1 MKDEDKK
8 FDGKKRGSKNGKK
21 PRKPNGKK
29 GSDGNPR
36 PEEEGGGYN
45 PRNDSYG
52 KREDAMNCYG
62 KENDPSWY
70 NKLNTLV
77 KDVANVPFTTQLGTA
92 ANFNNS
98 YYSNTD
104 FPAVCAL
111 YTQPIPG
118 IARSATDGVNLAAT
132 GVYQFMR
139 SKLSTV
145 ASYAAADVMMYILA
159 IDSILYTYVHIA
171 RLFGLVNLYSSL
183 NLNFP
188 NTLFRACGFDTESI
202 NDFKNHINDYRSQ
215 FNTLIYKASAL
226 YLPTDFTITAR
237 HTWLFGNVFSDHE
250 DVKGQM
256 YLHVPIAAW
265 RLNETYSQEGTAL
278 EMVQIGR
285 SVGTSTG
292 YTATMPGLLTIFDSM
307 VEAIRNSD
315 SMNKIAADMKRAFEG
330 RTQWSFNW
338 IDEKFMISPT
348 KSTEVMS
355 QIENTTILPNAPIWY
370 FNSNADADFKRSWHI
385 TQSVDKNTVV
395 FDPIIVNDK
404 TVPSASQVGDL
415 FMANRLVNA
424 HWNDP
429 TNDDVLIMT
438 RNMNFIN
445 GPESPFAGTLTSAG
459 SDIVCGCVLFYNKD
473 NPIHSSESDLA
484 ALRVEFINSFAGD
497 LASAWSA
504 FDWAPIVYNGF
515 PLPTPDPNEIPWQSG
530 SISPICELD
539 NYTFMSSDLVDKINN
554 MAIMSMWN
562 IPQLGSIQ

>member
-1 MKDEDKK
+1 MAKKNNTNNKKQNVEEKDYYSEMKNRKKNGNYRKDKK
-8 FDGKKRGSKNGKK
+8 DYSK
-21 PRKPNGKK
+21 
-29 GSDGNPR
+29 
-36 PEEEGGGYN
+36 YN
-45 PRNDSYG
+45 PRNDSFG
-52 KREDAMNCYG
+52 ERKDAMECYG

-77 KDVANVPFTTQLGTA
+77 TDVANVPFTTQLGTA
-92 ANFNNS
+92 AQFNNDYFTAS
-98 YYSNTD
+98 D

-118 IARSATDGVNLAAT
+118 IARSSTDGVNLAAT

-188 NTLFRACGFDTESI
+188 NTLFRACGFEKEAID
-202 NDFKNHINDYRSQ
+202 DFKNHINDYRSQ

-226 YLPTDFTITAR
+226 YLPTDFSITAR
-237 HTWLFGNVFSDHE
+237 HSWLFGNIFSDHK
-250 DVKGQM
+250 DIKGQM

-265 RLNETYSQEGTAL
+265 RLNEQYSDQGTAL

-292 YTATMPGLLTIFDSM
+292 YTATMAGLLTTFDSM

-338 IDEKFMISPT
+338 IDESFMVVPT
-348 KSTEVMS
+348 QSTEVMT

-370 FNSNADADFKRSWHI
+370 FNSNADEAFKKSWHI

-395 FDPIIVNDK
+395 FDPIMLNDK
-404 TVPSASQVGDL
+404 TVPSINQTGNL
-415 FMANRLVNA
+415 FMANRLANM
-424 HWNDP
+424 HWNNP
-429 TNDDVLIMT
+429 TNDDVLVMT
-438 RNMNFIN
+438 RNTNFIY

-459 SDIVCGCVLFYNKD
+459 SDLVCGCVLFYNKD
-473 NPIHSSESDLA
+473 NPIHSSASDLA
-484 ALRVEFINSFAGD
+484 AQRVEFINSFAGD
-497 LASAWSA
+497 LASAWST
-504 FDWAPIVYNGF
+504 FDWAPIVYNAF
-515 PLPTPDPNEIPWQSG
+515 PLPTPDPDEIPWQKG
-530 SISPICELD
+530 SVSPICELD
-539 NYTFMSSDLVDKINN
+539 NYTFIDYNLVDKINN
-554 MAIMSMWN
+554 MVIMSMWN
-562 IPQLGSIQ
+562 IPQIGSIQ